1 MLNVPVVEGLM
12 RIKAWL
18 GLSVIVVLLAGT
30 AGFAFVQGDGHGNG
44 HGDDHGNGHGNGH
57 SKHGDTQVR
66 YYYNDHDRYE
76 VNEWYHDR
84 NGNGL
89 PPGLAKRDQLPPGL
103 EKQLRV
109 KGTLPPGLRK
119 KMYPCPEEVERRLP
133 PPPPECEHTVI
144 GGHVVLVNKSTYA
157 VLDIIYLGR

>member
-1 MLNVPVVEGLM
+1 VRSKALLSSVVAL
-12 RIKAWL
+12 AFLL
-18 GLSVIVVLLAGT
+18 GTVC
-30 AGFAFVQGDGHGNG
+30 AFGQGNG
-44 HGDDHGNGHGNGH
+44 HGNGHGNGNGNGH
-57 SKHGDTQVR
+57 GNGHAKHGDDAQAR

-76 VNEWYHDR
+76 VNEWYR
-84 NGNGL
+84 ERSGNGL

-133 PPPPECEHTVI
+133 PPPPECEHRAI